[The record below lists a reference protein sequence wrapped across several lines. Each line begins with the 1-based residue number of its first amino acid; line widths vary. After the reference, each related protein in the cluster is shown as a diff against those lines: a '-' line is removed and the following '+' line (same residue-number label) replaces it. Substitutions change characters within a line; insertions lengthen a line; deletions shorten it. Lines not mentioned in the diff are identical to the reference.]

1 MKENQSPYAVFQIG
15 LGIICV
21 LIGVSGFIKSIH
33 YMPAL
38 EAMFMGL
45 GILLY
50 GLANSNKDKSE
61 RGKRLTAVGSVFY
74 VLGVILIFYNLFFNS
89 K

>member
-21 LIGVSGFIKSIH
+21 LIGISGFVLSIR
-33 YMPAL
+33 YVLAL
-38 EAMFMGL
+38 EAMFLGL

-50 GLANSNKDKSE
+50 GLANNNKDKSE
-61 RGKRLTAVGSVFY
+61 RGKMLTSVGSVFY
-74 VLGVILIFYNLFFNS
+74 VLGVLLIFYNLFFNS